1 MKSYLLV
8 WKDQQ
13 VKFSIRDPFSA
24 NFFATYFRSGKLYES
39 QLLQY
44 IDQAL
49 PEDGIFVD
57 VGANIG
63 YFTCLIA
70 KLRSRTRVI
79 AFEMGQ
85 QNFSILEKNV
95 RLNSLDNVTIERYAV
110 SDRTGVERCVKSEV
124 GAATLQVLSDKNSI
138 GIEVADIDTINAIS
152 LDDYFH
158 LHAVSNKKVFKIDV
172 EGAEVK
178 VLSGMK
184 NLLLEGVALFIE
196 VHKKLLI
203 NYDHQIND
211 LIRILEENLYEYKVI
226 GNENKGNPVW
236 YASRKKI

>member
-13 VKFSIRDPFSA
+13 VKFSIRDPFSV

-70 KLRSRTRVI
+70 KLRSRTGVI

-85 QNFSILEKNV
+85 QNFSILEKK
-95 RLNSLDNVTIERYAV
+95 R
-110 SDRTGVERCVKSEV
+110 
-124 GAATLQVLSDKNSI
+124 SI
-138 GIEVADIDTINAIS
+138 
-152 LDDYFH
+152 
-158 LHAVSNKKVFKIDV
+158 K
-172 EGAEVK
+172 
-178 VLSGMK
+178 
-184 NLLLEGVALFIE
+184 
-196 VHKKLLI
+196 
-203 NYDHQIND
+203 
-211 LIRILEENLYEYKVI
+211 
-226 GNENKGNPVW
+226 
-236 YASRKKI
+236 